1 MISYSLQSKVA
12 KDPSGSR
19 SRAGSLV
26 FHGCLVA
33 IILNALVYTWFY
45 TNPLVS
51 SDAWYFLDVFVRK
64 VVGGDLSI
72 ADFFVKRPGIDH
84 AQPLNKLLLYFNV
97 QIAGMDFLYEALA
110 YLAFAI
116 AALATI
122 IHVVRIELPETYT
135 RTSVRLCLL
144 AIAALFFS
152 LSSTELYTWSLVT
165 MYYSQHLFAVLLAWF
180 SWRCAQ
186 TGQWKALVALGL
198 VVGISL
204 DDSAL
209 ILFGACI
216 GALFFLGLRT
226 GKYRAVLATSG
237 WLVVSLVASRVL
249 YAVVSMD
256 TPAAAGPG
264 LGDRLQILGS
274 MSSDFHRWLLI
285 PSTASVVS
293 QNQMVYFLPESWR
306 QWSLAIALVMLAL
319 QAWFWLAIWRAR
331 ASGIVFLAVSLM
343 LLAYGYWAGIIYGR
357 VPTYGTDYLLQGRYV
372 LFYVLVPVALLLLA
386 IERLGSASDENRTPY
401 RTRNALLLS
410 APLFAILIQVPLS
423 INSWNNAKYLEQYY
437 QGMANQMFALART
450 PETVPPHCGPL
461 LAVCGY
467 PPQRRAELFQIL
479 RQHRLN
485 LFSREF
491 DQRHSM
497 YEGDAN

>member
-1 MISYSLQSKVA
+1 MAA

-19 SRAGSLV
+19 SLAASLV
-26 FHGCLVA
+26 FHGCLAA
-33 IILNALVYTWFY
+33 ILLNAVLYTWFY

-64 VVGGDLSI
+64 VVAGDLSF
-72 ADFFVKRPGIDH
+72 ADFFVKRPGVDH

-110 YLAFAI
+110 YLACAI
-116 AALATI
+116 GALATI
-122 IHVVRIELPETYT
+122 IHVVRTELPETWT
-135 RTSVRLCLL
+135 RASVRLCLL
-144 AIAALFFS
+144 AIAALLFS
-152 LSSTELYTWSLVT
+152 LSSTQLYTWSLVT

-180 SWRCAQ
+180 SWRCAH
-186 TGQWKALVALGL
+186 TGRWKALVALGFG
-198 VVGISL
+198 VGVSL

-209 ILFGACI
+209 IIFGACI

-226 GKYRAVLATSG
+226 GKYRAVLVTAG

-249 YAVVSMD
+249 YAFVSVD
-256 TPAAAGPG
+256 TPAAVGPG
-264 LGDRLQILGS
+264 LVERLQILGS
-274 MSSDFHRWLLI
+274 MSADFHRWLLI
-285 PSTASVVS
+285 PSTASIVY
-293 QNQMVYFLPESWR
+293 QDQMVALLPGSWR
-306 QWSLAIALVMLAL
+306 QWSLAIGLVVLAL
-319 QAWFWLAIWRAR
+319 QVWFWLAIWRAR
-331 ASGIVFLAVSLM
+331 ASAIVFLAVLLM

-357 VPTYGTDYLLQGRYV
+357 VPEYGSDYLLQGRYV
-372 LFYVLVPVALLLLA
+372 LFYVLIPVALLLLG
-386 IERLGSASDENRTPY
+386 IERLGSASDESRARY

-410 APLFAILIQVPLS
+410 APLVAILIQVPLS
-423 INSWNNAKYLEQYY
+423 INSWGNAKYLEEYY
-437 QGMANQMFALART
+437 QKMANQMFALARD
-450 PETVPPHCGPL
+450 PGTVPPHCDPL

-467 PPQRRAELFQIL
+467 PPERRAELFQIL